1 MGNAHQIAPPPPDA
15 AEVLGERLD
24 GMIRYAEL
32 LAEHG
37 VARGLIGPR
46 EIDRLWPRHL
56 LNSAVVAE
64 QIPEGASVI
73 DVGSG
78 AGLPGVPLALA
89 RPDLRMTLLEPM
101 ARRVQWLE
109 EIVAVLG
116 VEVHVV
122 RGRAEERAVR
132 SNLSEADIVTARAVA
147 SLGRLADWCLP
158 LLKTGGTLLALKGER
173 AGEELAAQSDA
184 IRRVGGVDAEVLL
197 CGEGLVEVPTTVVA
211 VRRGSPVRQRD
222 RSRERRKD
230 R

>member
-1 MGNAHQIAPPPPDA
+1 MGNAHQIAPPPPSA
-15 AEVLGERLD
+15 SAVLGDRLD
-24 GMIRYAEL
+24 GMSRYAEL

-46 EIDRLWPRHL
+46 EVDRLWSRHL

-64 QIPEGASVI
+64 LIPNGASVI

-78 AGLPGVPLALA
+78 AGLPGIPLALA
-89 RPDLRMTLLEPM
+89 RPDLRVTLLEPM

-116 VEVHVV
+116 IAVHVE

-132 SNLSEADIVTARAVA
+132 SRFGQADVATARAVT
-147 SLGRLADWCLP
+147 SLGRLAQWCLP
-158 LLKTGGTLLALKGER
+158 LVRTRGTLLALKGER
-173 AGEELAAQSDA
+173 AEEELAGEGEA
-184 IRRVGGVDAEVLL
+184 IRRAGGADARVLR
-197 CGEGLVEVPTTVVA
+197 CGEGLVETPTTVVA

-222 RSRERRKD
+222 RSRESRKD